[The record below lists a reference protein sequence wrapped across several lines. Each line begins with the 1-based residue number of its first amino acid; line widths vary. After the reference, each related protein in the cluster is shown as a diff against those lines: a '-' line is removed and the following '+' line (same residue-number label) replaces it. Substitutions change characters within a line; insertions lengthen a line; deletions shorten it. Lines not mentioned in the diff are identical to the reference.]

1 MRTLIVEDDPSFA
14 AGVMAF
20 LQSEGF
26 AVDVAPTLAN
36 ARIRL
41 RAERYGL
48 VVLDMGLPDGSGA
61 TLLTWLRSAAPNA
74 LTTAATTPVLILS
87 ARADVDDVV
96 AGLDAG
102 SDDYVVKP
110 VDQRAL
116 AARIRSLLR
125 RAEGRSSA
133 EILLGDL
140 VLDCARR
147 QATRAGVPLDLSV
160 REWAV
165 LRALAAKPGAVLS
178 KADLEAAL
186 YSDGNAVESNAIEV
200 HIHHLRRKI
209 GDTTIRTLRGAGYA
223 LRV

>member
-26 AVDVAPTLAN
+26 AVDVSPTLAN

-41 RAERYGL
+41 RAEHYGL
-48 VVLDMGLPDGSGA
+48 VMLDMGLPDGSGA
-61 TLLTWLRSAAPNA
+61 TLLTWLRNAAPNA
-74 LTTAATTPVLILS
+74 LATPASTPVLILS
-87 ARADVDDVV
+87 ARTDVDDVV

-147 QATRAGVPLDLSV
+147 QATRAGVALDLLV

-209 GDTTIRTLRGAGYA
+209 GDKTIRTLRGAGYA

>member
-61 TLLTWLRSAAPNA
+61 TLLTWLRGAAPDSLA
-74 LTTAATTPVLILS
+74 TASSTPVLILS
-87 ARADVDDVV
+87 ARADIDDVV

-133 EILLGDL
+133 EIVIGEL
-140 VLDCARR
+140 VLDCTRR
-147 QATRAGVPLDLSV
+147 QATLAGLSLDLSA

-165 LRALAAKPGAVLS
+165 LRALAANPGAVLS

-209 GDTTIRTLRGAGYA
+209 GEKTIRTLRGAGYA